1 MIQQVGNR
9 FAQPRVRLH
18 FVLGKLRFHPLV
30 QFFHHRRTVFPMEK
44 QPAFRRQLSLARQ
57 CIVMIN
63 ATQRLEYMPALL
75 RKVLRH
81 FDNLA
86 PAMR

>member
-1 MIQQVGNR
+1 
-9 FAQPRVRLH
+9 
-18 FVLGKLRFHPLV
+18 
-30 QFFHHRRTVFPMEK
+30 MEK

-75 RKVLRH
+75 RNVLRH

-86 PAMR
+86 PAMGETVR